1 MGNDQQFQRLCVALD
16 AQHLGGD
23 PRYQTNP
30 LRLEHRDELTED
42 VSKVLRGLTS
52 ADTLDRLE
60 LAGVPAG
67 PIRTLDEVFADED
80 VQRRGLQLRVDHEQL
95 GQVSLP
101 GGPWRID
108 GAPVSARLPPPVL
121 GQHTG
126 QILEDLGLGSE
137 RPTPEDPRSTPDQDD
152 VVDAAAAERD
162 MP

>member
-1 MGNDQQFQRLCVALD
+1 MRL
-16 AQHLGGD
+16 Q
-23 PRYQTNP
+23 
-30 LRLEHRDELTED
+30 HRDELTED

-60 LAGVPAG
+60 LGGVPAG

-95 GQVSLP
+95 GQVSVP

-108 GAPVSARLPPPVL
+108 GVPVSARLPPPVL
-121 GQHTG
+121 GQHTA
-126 QILEDLGLGSE
+126 QILEGLGLGTE
-137 RPTPEDPRSTPDQDD
+137 RPTPEEPRSTPDQDD
-152 VVDAAAAERD
+152 VVDAAATERG